1 MSRMLIQGAMLY
13 PMTDQAPFVGD
24 VYIENGKIAAI
35 GHDLNR
41 EADEVVDAR
50 GLVAL
55 PGLVDAHSHLGGFN
69 MVNLSDIDF
78 NEMTD
83 PATPQMRAL
92 DGCNLHDPCFALAA
106 EAGITTMCITPG
118 SGNVVCGLAF
128 TTKSAGSDNLRDLV
142 IQNPCALKC
151 ALGMNPKGVYGPRNQ
166 MPMTRM
172 GIAKILRDT
181 LKKGQEYLKKKEA
194 AAGDS
199 AKLPPYDE
207 KCEAVALALTG
218 KIPLKVHCEQQDML
232 TTIEIAKEFGCR
244 YTIEHAWWSEPFLDQ
259 LAEGGGCINYGPV
272 GVPTGYG
279 ELTGARLAEVGMLD
293 RRGLTVSIITDAPI
307 CSPDVLLLQAGEAVR
322 CGVPHERVLR
332 MITINPARALEI
344 DHKVGSLEV
353 GKDGDVALFS
363 AVPGLDVSA
372 RVCMTI
378 IEGKV
383 VYQKAR

>member
-1 MSRMLIQGAMLY
+1 MSRMLIRGALVY
-13 PMTDQAPFVGD
+13 PMTGQAPFTGD
-24 VYIENGKIAAI
+24 IAIEDGKIAAL
-35 GHDLNR
+35 GPELNW
-41 EADEVVDAR
+41 EADTVVDAA

-69 MVNLSDIDF
+69 MIDLSDIDF
-78 NEMTD
+78 NEMTN
-83 PATPQMRAL
+83 PATPEVQAL
-92 DGCNLHDPCFALAA
+92 DGCNMHDPNFALAVQ
-106 EAGITTMCITPG
+106 AGITTMCVTPG

-128 TTKSAGSDNLRDLV
+128 TTKTAGSDNLRDLV

-151 ALGMNPKGVYGPRNQ
+151 ALGMNPKGVYGPRSQ

-172 GIAKILRDT
+172 GIAKIFRDT

-194 AAGDS
+194 AAGDPD
-199 AKLPPYDE
+199 KMPPYDAG
-207 KCEAVALALTG
+207 CEAVALALTG

-259 LAEGGGCINYGPV
+259 LAEGGGAINYGPV

-293 RRGLTVSIITDAPI
+293 ERGLNVSIITDAPI

-322 CGVPHERVLR
+322 CGVPHEKVLP

-353 GKDGDVALFS
+353 GKDGDVALFT

-372 RVCMTI
+372 RVRMTI

-383 VYQKAR
+383 VYENAR